1 MKQLTVTTIART
13 FLAAAAFAVLAIPAA
28 SRAAG
33 TLKSVGCAAESGL
46 RSSNSKQR
54 AELTF
59 INNTGQKLETYWLN
73 YQGKRVRFAD
83 IGPGQSHTLNTFVT
97 NPWVITNASG
107 KCMAVYLPTPG
118 SATAVIQ

>member
-1 MKQLTVTTIART
+1 MKQLTVTTVART

-59 INNTGQKLETYWLN
+59 INNTGQKVETYWLN

-83 IGPGQSHTLNTFVT
+83 IGPGQSRTLNTFVT
-97 NPWVITNASG
+97 NPWVIT
-107 KCMAVYLPTPG
+107 TPRE
-118 SATAVIQ
+118 SAWLHFCRRLDRQQR